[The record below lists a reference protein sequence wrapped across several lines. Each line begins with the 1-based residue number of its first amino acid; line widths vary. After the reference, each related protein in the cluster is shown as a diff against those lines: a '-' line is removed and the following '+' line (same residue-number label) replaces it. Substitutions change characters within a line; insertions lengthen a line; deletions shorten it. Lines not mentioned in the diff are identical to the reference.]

1 VVLELMD
8 FRVVSGD
15 DGEVK
20 ALLDDSRRACSK
32 AVRRSRRIMVR

>member
-8 FRVVSGD
+8 FRAVVD

-20 ALLDDSRRACSK
+20 ALLVDSRRACSK